1 MPSSRRHANKRTDR
15 VAPLDLLTGG
25 VFRLSLFCYGV
36 PLGHLP
42 KNSYTAYFLLCW
54 RQTAEQTAL
63 IGWSGSMSDHTKL
76 EVKAAIRKVIEACL
90 ADGRTQK
97 EAEQLVADILKEELA
112 RRQRTEIQD

>member
-1 MPSSRRHANKRTDR
+1 
-15 VAPLDLLTGG
+15 
-25 VFRLSLFCYGV
+25 
-36 PLGHLP
+36 
-42 KNSYTAYFLLCW
+42 
-54 RQTAEQTAL
+54 
-63 IGWSGSMSDHTKL
+63 MSDHTKL